1 MGSTNNPINDFFL
14 DFHHMCL
21 MLHCY
26 CKEKSCLSHSSEF
39 KIHHKIVLQ
48 FRELYFI
55 QCFVTILTKM
65 INLSGLIS
73 VTVH

>member
-26 CKEKSCLSHSSEF
+26 CKEKSCLGHLRLTSYNSVSF
-39 KIHHKIVLQ
+39 ILFSVL
-48 FRELYFI
+48 
-55 QCFVTILTKM
+55 
-65 INLSGLIS
+65 
-73 VTVH
+73 